1 MFISVLLWSVIYSGS
16 CTGSQVTK
24 CAPNGLSLEGIQEG
38 YSDRTPG
45 GIRGKQGFDGEEL
58 DIRDVIRSTPG
69 TSPPRLSGRT
79 RRDEYDACFGKG
91 QTKSDQER
99 KALV

>member
-58 DIRDVIRSTPG
+58 DIRDVIRSIK
-69 TSPPRLSGRT
+69 SIH
-79 RRDEYDACFGKG
+79 CFWSFYKHNLICFDTVVVGLF
-91 QTKSDQER
+91 Q
-99 KALV
+99 

>member
-1 MFISVLLWSVIYSGS
+1 MFPPVVSAWEAFLKFTLIAPLVASEESKVLMVKSWTSV
-16 CTGSQVTK
+16 
-24 CAPNGLSLEGIQEG
+24 
-38 YSDRTPG
+38 
-45 GIRGKQGFDGEEL
+45 
-58 DIRDVIRSTPG
+58 RDAIRSTRG
-69 TSPPRLSGRT
+69 ASPPRLSGRT